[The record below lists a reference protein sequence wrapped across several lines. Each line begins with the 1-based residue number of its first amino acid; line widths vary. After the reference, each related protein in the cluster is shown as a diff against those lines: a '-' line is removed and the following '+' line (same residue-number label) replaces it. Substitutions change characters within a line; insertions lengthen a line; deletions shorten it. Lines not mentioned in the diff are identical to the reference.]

1 MQVQYVAGEG
11 EVEEGQK
18 AVRKQMCME
27 TSDRHRNKD
36 KNKSQSAANCVYSS
50 LPRSTSLC
58 LSLYVFRLS
67 VYLFPSRP
75 MLMS

>member
-50 LPRSTSLC
+50 LPPSLSIC
-58 LSLYVFRLS
+58 LSRLS